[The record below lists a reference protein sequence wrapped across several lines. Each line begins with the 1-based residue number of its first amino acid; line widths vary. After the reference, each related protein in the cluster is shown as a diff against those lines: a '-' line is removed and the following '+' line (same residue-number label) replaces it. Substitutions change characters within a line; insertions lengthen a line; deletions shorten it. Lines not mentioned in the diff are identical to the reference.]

1 MEPPF
6 YSAKPILKPVAL
18 PYLETILLVLEVPSY
33 SHQSQLW
40 QRCNRS
46 VLQARIDYCPIR
58 QADQYLKRLEHLGR
72 FVGFCHNF

>member
-6 YSAKPILKPVAL
+6 YSAKPILKPVAVL
-18 PYLETILLVLEVPSY
+18 CLETNLLVLELPSY

-46 VLQARIDYCPIR
+46 VLQAKVDYCPIR
-58 QADQYLKRLEHLGR
+58 EGDQYLKRLEHL
-72 FVGFCHNF
+72 FHWVAS